1 MGDTEPANLKPFIDE
16 LGPDAKEA
24 FMTTAERLE
33 ARGEARGELNGAA
46 TMLIELLTQKFGPLP
61 RHISETIR
69 SGNSEHLQAW
79 AGTVLTA
86 DTLDEI
92 F

>member
-1 MGDTEPANLKPFIDE
+1 
-16 LGPDAKEA
+16 
-24 FMTTAERLE
+24 
-33 ARGEARGELNGAA
+33 
-46 TMLIELLTQKFGPLP
+46 MLIELLTQKFGPLP
-61 RHISETIR
+61 RHITDTVR
-69 SGNSEHLQAW
+69 SGNSEQLQAW